1 MRFTSW
7 ADAIAVYVTI
17 ITLIVLTDV
26 HVAIQTQGTAR
37 VATEAE
43 W

>member
-1 MRFTSW
+1 MRFTNW

-17 ITLIVLTDV
+17 VTLIVLPDV

-37 VATEAE
+37 AVIEDE
-43 W
+43 